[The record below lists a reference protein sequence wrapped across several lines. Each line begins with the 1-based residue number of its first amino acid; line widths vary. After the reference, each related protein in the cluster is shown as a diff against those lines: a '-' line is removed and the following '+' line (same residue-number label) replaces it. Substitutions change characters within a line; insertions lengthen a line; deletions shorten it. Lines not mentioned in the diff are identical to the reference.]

1 MLIYLY
7 SIYFLYNNI
16 YLFLPVS
23 VFALRTLLLCHF
35 LVFAFRKPSTIC
47 KENKLTESKE
57 KKKRKTKQIIS
68 QSDGDGDGD
77 GYEDGRE
84 QYTLFASGDNAP
96 KRVTLARRCEL
107 YVDP

>member
-1 MLIYLY
+1 MYL
-7 SIYFLYNNI
+7 L
-16 YLFLPVS
+16 
-23 VFALRTLLLCHF
+23 FALCPF
-35 LVFAFRKPSTIC
+35 LVLAFRKPSTIC

-68 QSDGDGDGD
+68 QSDRDGDGDGD
-77 GYEDGRE
+77 GNEDGRE

>member
-1 MLIYLY
+1 MYL
-7 SIYFLYNNI
+7 
-16 YLFLPVS
+16 LFG
-23 VFALRTLLLCHF
+23 TLFLCHF

-57 KKKRKTKQIIS
+57 KKRKTKQIIS
-68 QSDGDGDGD
+68 QSDRDGDGDGD

-96 KRVTLARRCEL
+96 KRVTLAARCEL